1 MIKHFLKIAIRN
13 LGRQK
18 VLSVIN
24 VSGLSIGLACFILFM
39 LYAVSEFS
47 YDRFHTNKKDIYRVY
62 LYSHPK
68 GEASANYDPYLPM
81 PIGAALKQDLPD
93 IKTVVRTQQGWAGG
107 MVKANGKISKQG
119 LSFAD
124 PELFTVFSFPLKAGN
139 AGSVLKEP
147 ASMVLSERKAAE
159 LFGSKN
165 PVGEILEVDLDGRY
179 HPFTITGVVEE
190 MPGNSSIRFD
200 MLVNF
205 EYLNNLD
212 FGKESIDNWNMGAYQ
227 VYVQLQPG
235 SRLAQQQ
242 DKLIAFRKKYYPK
255 EEEKSRE
262 AGWKGEGPRHL
273 LKLQPLTDIH
283 TNVDLGGT
291 PAVGPVNPENIW
303 TLIAIAAAVLL
314 IACINFTTLAIGRSV
329 SRAREV
335 GIRKVVGGMRRQLI
349 MQFIA
354 EAILLTTVSI
364 ILGLI
369 MANILL
375 PWFNR
380 LAGTEL
386 QFSFT
391 RFPELVWLIIALA
404 VVVGIT
410 AGSYPALILS
420 GFNPIEVLKQKI
432 KVGGS
437 NLFTRSLVTFQFVL
451 SICLIACTLVMV
463 RQTNY
468 LVDKNPGF
476 NKENVLVVDAY
487 GTDTKK
493 IFPLFKQAVSKLPTV
508 KGIAGSE
515 LGLGEFGG
523 WSRTGFNYNGKQ
535 KDVWVYPI
543 DYEYLN
549 VTGIQLI
556 AGRNFDPAI
565 ASDTINSIIVNEA
578 MVKNF
583 GWTLENAIG
592 QTLPEFAE
600 GRLPVVI
607 GVVKDFHFRPFYER
621 VTPQLFHH
629 FSGRSYNKYFVRIQ
643 PGNPST
649 ALDGLQ
655 KAWSSV
661 APGLPFKYSF
671 VDENLAR
678 FYDGETRWT
687 TIIAWAGAISIFLAS
702 LGLFGLAALAI
713 VNRTKE
719 IGIRKV
725 LGASMSVIIGLMTK
739 DFFKLI
745 IIAIF
750 IATPLA
756 WYFMQQW
763 LQHFAYRISP
773 GWWIFAAAG
782 LVSLVIAFI
791 TIGFHAVKAS
801 LMNPVKSLRTE

>member
-1 MIKHFLKIAIRN
+1 MVKHFLKIAIRN

-81 PIGAALKQDLPD
+81 PMGAALKQDLPD
-93 IKTVVRTQQGWAGG
+93 VKTVVRTQQGWAAGL
-107 MVKANGKISKQG
+107 VRANGKISKQG

-139 AGSVLKEP
+139 ALKEP
-147 ASMVLSERKAAE
+147 ASMVLTEGKAAE
-159 LFGSKN
+159 LFGNKN
-165 PVGEILEVDLDGRY
+165 PVGEIVEVDLDGRY
-179 HPFTITGVVEE
+179 HPFTVTGIVKEI
-190 MPGNSSIRFD
+190 PGNSSIRFD

-205 EYLNNLD
+205 AYLDNLS

-242 DKLIAFRKKYYPK
+242 EKLIAFRKKYYPK
-255 EEEKSRE
+255 EEESSRE
-262 AGWKGEGPRHL
+262 AGWKGQGPRHL

-291 PAVGPVNPENIW
+291 PAVGTVNPDNIW
-303 TLIAIAAAVLL
+303 TLVAIAAAVLL
-314 IACINFTTLAIGRSV
+314 IACINFTTLAIGRSA

-335 GIRKVVGGMRRQLI
+335 GIRKVVGGVRRQLI
-349 MQFIA
+349 VQFIA
-354 EAILLTTVSI
+354 EAILLTTLSI
-364 ILGLI
+364 MLGLI
-369 MANILL
+369 LANVLL
-375 PWFNR
+375 PWFNH
-380 LAGTEL
+380 LAGTAL

-391 RFPELVWLIIALA
+391 RFPELVWLILALA

-410 AGSYPALILS
+410 AGCYPALVLS

-432 KVGGS
+432 RVGGS

-451 SICLIACTLVMV
+451 SIGLIACTLVMV
-463 RQTNY
+463 RQTSY

-476 NKENVLVVDAY
+476 NKENVVVVDAY
-487 GTDTKK
+487 GTDTEK
-493 IFPLFKQAVSKLPTV
+493 IFPLYKQAVAKLPAV

-515 LGLGEFGG
+515 LGLGERGG
-523 WSRTGFNYNGKQ
+523 WSRTGFNYNGRQ

-543 DYEYLN
+543 DNEYLK
-549 VTGIQLI
+549 VTGIQLL
-556 AGRNFDPAI
+556 AGRDFDPAI

-578 MVKNF
+578 LVKNF

-600 GRLPVVI
+600 DRTPVVI
-607 GVVKDFHFRPFYER
+607 GVVKDFHFRSFHER

-629 FSGRSYNKYFVRIQ
+629 FAGRSYDKYFIRIQ
-643 PGNPST
+643 PGNPGI
-649 ALDGLQ
+649 ALQGLQ

-671 VDENLAR
+671 LDENLAR
-678 FYDGETRWT
+678 FYERETRWT
-687 TIIAWAGAISIFLAS
+687 NIMAWAGAISIFLAA

-725 LGASMSVIIGLMTK
+725 LGASMPVIIGLMTK

-763 LQHFAYRISP
+763 LQDFAYRIRP

-791 TIGFHAVKAS
+791 TIGFHAMKAS